1 MARKTRKARFKP
13 FEGEHEGGRH
23 LRITLNM
30 MESEAWSKLS
40 SFAIHVYL
48 LLKIQYNG
56 ENKDNLTLT
65 HKEGTQHMTDRRFT
79 AALDELINYGFIYI
93 VEYRFN
99 TRESNIY
106 GLSDMWKHYGTDKFK
121 IYPRPKRSA
130 DSTQRLGKKNDTS

>member
-1 MARKTRKARFKP
+1 
-13 FEGEHEGGRH
+13 
-23 LRITLNM
+23 M

-65 HKEGTQHMTDRRFT
+65 HKEGTRHMTDRRFT